1 VRIIV
6 FIIGRRRALVFV
18 FLLCE
23 NRITNTCNLCIS
35 RKYLEKIFQI
45 IKRL

>member
-6 FIIGRRRALVFV
+6 FIIGRYKALVFV

-23 NRITNTCNLCIS
+23 NRVTNTCDFCI
-35 RKYLEKIFQI
+35 RPQEDI
-45 IKRL
+45 R